1 MATKNNLK
9 AAFRND
15 SLGLWYD
22 AKSGV
27 AQCIASLR
35 NQVTDRKQNIE
46 RYLGFE
52 EGPSVDS
59 KRPSSASN
67 MNLSSEFLHFK

>member
-22 AKSGV
+22 AKSNV

-35 NQVTDRKQNIE
+35 GFVQDRHQNIQ

-52 EGPSVDS
+52 EGPSD
-59 KRPSSASN
+59 
-67 MNLSSEFLHFK
+67 